1 MDKTTTRREIAE
13 ERLYF
18 RWLYRARRK
27 TGEEPSADMK
37 RQKMAEIKGP
47 Q

>member
-1 MDKTTTRREIAE
+1 MDNATTRREIAE

-18 RWLYRARRK
+18 RWLYRASRK

-37 RQKMAEIKGP
+37 RQKLTAIKGAK
-47 Q
+47 